1 MRKTQY
7 RRRRRSKESPFAL
20 RTPRSALRTRQPAFT
35 LIELLVVIAIIGIL
49 AALLLP
55 VFVKDK
61 QRAQGVVC
69 MSNSRQLA
77 LSMQLYCHDFQD
89 LYPPNPD
96 DSKTMDGYN
105 WCPGIVLGGIGGIPP
120 GHDTFNPSIL
130 RNERKSLIT
139 PYIKNIEIFKCPAE
153 KRSGPYSGSDPSL
166 TGQIVPATRS
176 ISMNQ
181 GVGTIDPAYD
191 AKPRAGNHDGVP
203 RLSVNGP

>member
-1 MRKTQY
+1 MRRMAISSFTL
-7 RRRRRSKESPFAL
+7 RPAPFVPSRL
-20 RTPRSALRTRQPAFT
+20 CCSQRLPRPGFT

-55 VFVKDK
+55 VFSKDK
-61 QRAQGVVC
+61 QRAQGVIC

-77 LSMQLYCHDFQD
+77 LSMQLYCHDFED
-89 LYPPNPD
+89 FYPPNPD

-153 KRSGPYSGSDPSL
+153 KRSGPY
-166 TGQIVPATRS
+166 R
-176 ISMNQ
+176 
-181 GVGTIDPAYD
+181 
-191 AKPRAGNHDGVP
+191 
-203 RLSVNGP
+203 